1 MAALFTFPRRL
12 LVAALV
18 LVAAVGALLVARDQP
33 AGAASGRTL
42 KLSAD
47 SHGKLKFNTTKLT
60 TTHGRVTVVM
70 SNPKGSGIPH
80 GIAVEGHGLD
90 KDGKT
95 VKPGTASTVTVTLKK
110 GTYDFYCPVD
120 GHRAAGMKGKLVVR

>member
-1 MAALFTFPRRL
+1 MAALLTAPRRL
-12 LVAALV
+12 LVAALI
-18 LVAAVGALLVARDQP
+18 LVAGAGALLLVRDQP
-33 AGAASGRTL
+33 AGAASGKTV

-47 SHGKLKFNTTKLT
+47 AQGKLKFNTTKLT

-95 VKPGTASTVTVTLKK
+95 ANPGSTSTVTLTLKK

>member
-1 MAALFTFPRRL
+1 MAALLTAPRRL
-12 LVAALV
+12 LVAALI
-18 LVAAVGALLVARDQP
+18 LVAGIGALLLVRDQP
-33 AGAASGRTL
+33 AGAASGKTV

-47 SHGKLKFNTTKLT
+47 AKGKLKFNTTKLT

-95 VKPGTASTVTVTLKK
+95 ANPGSRSTVTVTLKK